1 MEIDVADSTSKNFF
15 DSNREL
21 MLGNLSNVRR
31 TINAQGMTE
40 TYTNVIPSYCMLRLT
55 YKFGKKARKT

>member
-1 MEIDVADSTSKNFF
+1 
-15 DSNREL
+15 

-40 TYTNVIPSYCMLRLT
+40 TYTNVIPSYCMMRLT
-55 YKFGKKARKT
+55 YKFGKKAKRN